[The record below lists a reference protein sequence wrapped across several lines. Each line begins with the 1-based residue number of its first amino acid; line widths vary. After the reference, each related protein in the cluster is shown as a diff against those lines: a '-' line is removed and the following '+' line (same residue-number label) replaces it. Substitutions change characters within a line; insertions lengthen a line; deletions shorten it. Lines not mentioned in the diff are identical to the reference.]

1 MADMEL
7 LQYHKTENDVS
18 NTFSVFTGNIT
29 VEFAY
34 NRLIN
39 NRQKII
45 FIYNLLNAMW
55 LHFSRERSF
64 IK

>member
-45 FIYNLLNAMW
+45 FIYNLLNAM
-55 LHFSRERSF
+55 
-64 IK
+64 